1 MTSSTPPNDRDREI
15 DRQFRAF
22 DRRLSRLEDTQI
34 TPRELS
40 AGFNRVYEEID
51 ALEDKVD
58 GLRSEMQSELRGLNR
73 KFDELNRKF
82 DIVMQYITGQNNP

>member
-1 MTSSTPPNDRDREI
+1 MTSSTLPNDRDREI
-15 DRQFRAF
+15 DQQFRTF

-40 AGFNRVYEEID
+40 AGFNRVHEEID

-58 GLRSEMQSELRGLNR
+58 GLRSEMQSELR
-73 KFDELNRKF
+73 ELNRKF
-82 DIVMQYITGQNNP
+82 DIIVQHIRG

>member
-15 DRQFRAF
+15 DRQFRTF

-40 AGFNRVYEEID
+40 AGFSRVYEEID
-51 ALEDKVD
+51 ALDSKVD
-58 GLRSEMQSELRGLNR
+58 ALRNELKSELR
-73 KFDELNRKF
+73 ELNRKF
-82 DIVMQYITGQNNP
+82 DIIMQHIRG